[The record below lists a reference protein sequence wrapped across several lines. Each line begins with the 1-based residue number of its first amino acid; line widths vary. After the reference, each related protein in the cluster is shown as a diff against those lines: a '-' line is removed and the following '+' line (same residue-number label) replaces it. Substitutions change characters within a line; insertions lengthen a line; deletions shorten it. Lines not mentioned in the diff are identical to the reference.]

1 MGDFHGHL
9 MLRAEAR
16 DDGLTTL
23 AGQSFRAP
31 FHVGKAYWD
40 EDGRALRVQ
49 VVNPTAGILEGDK
62 LEMNVGVG
70 KGAALLVTTPS
81 ASRVFRM
88 RSGEAAGV
96 QKFSVEAGGWLEFLP
111 EPLVPHHGSS
121 YRQTTEIDVA
131 EGGEIAFADLLMP
144 GRIARGET
152 WAWSRLRLEL
162 TVRVGGELI
171 LRERLDQSGEEMR
184 ALAKLAGV
192 GGERKSE
199 EGRVKGESGRGV
211 FNREG
216 TRRVANGKAGV
227 NADEVEAGVGAEADA
242 CCFGNVVI
250 VSRALEEGGAWRER
264 MEALHGAR
272 AWVGVSALRGNCG
285 GWSLKIVAVDGAELR
300 RVMSEVRE
308 ILAERLPRMRAS
320 LRRV

>member
-1 MGDFHGHL
+1 MSEFSGHL
-9 MLRAEAR
+9 RLRAEAR
-16 DDGLTTL
+16 ENGRTVL

-40 EDGRALRVQ
+40 EEGAALRVQ

-62 LEMNVGVG
+62 LETEVMVGR
-70 KGAALLVTTPS
+70 GAALLVTTPS
-81 ASRVFRM
+81 ASRVFHM
-88 RSGEAAGV
+88 RSGEAVAS
-96 QKFSVEAGGWLEFLP
+96 QRFSVEEGGWLEFLP
-111 EPLVPHHGSS
+111 EPLVPHNASS
-121 YRQTTEIDVA
+121 FRQVTEIDVA

-152 WAWSRLRLEL
+152 WAWSRLQLEL
-162 TVRVGGELI
+162 SVRVGGELI

-184 ALAKLAGV
+184 ALAVLAGV
-192 GGERKSE
+192 GERKSE
-199 EGRVKGESGRGV
+199 GGLKSEDGRVKGENGGEAEGGR
-211 FNREG
+211 E
-216 TRRVANGKAGV
+216 
-227 NADEVEAGVGAEADA
+227 EVA

-264 MEALHGAR
+264 VEALHGAR
-272 AWVGVSALRGNCG
+272 AWVGVSALRGNRG
-285 GWSLKIVAVDGAELR
+285 GWSLKIVAADGAELR
-300 RVMSEVRE
+300 RVLGEVRG

>member
-1 MGDFHGHL
+1 MAEFSGHL
-9 MLRAEAR
+9 KLRAEAR
-16 DDGLTTL
+16 ENGRTVL

-40 EDGRALRVQ
+40 EEGAALRVQ
-49 VVNPTAGILEGDK
+49 VVNPTAGILEGDR
-62 LEMNVGVG
+62 LETEIAVGAR
-70 KGAALLVTTPS
+70 AALLVTTPS
-81 ASRVFRM
+81 ASRVFHM
-88 RSGEAAGV
+88 RSGEAVAS

-111 EPLVPHHGSS
+111 EPLVPHNASS
-121 YRQTTEIDVA
+121 FRQTTEIDVA

-162 TVRVGGELI
+162 VVRVGEELI

-192 GGERKSE
+192 GERKSE
-199 EGRVKGESGRGV
+199 AGRLKGESGAGGDGI
-211 FNREG
+211 FNREW
-216 TRRVANGKAGV
+216 TRMDANG
-227 NADEVEAGVGAEADA
+227 GAEEGAVA

-250 VSRALEEGGAWRER
+250 VSRALEDGRAWRER
-264 MEALHGAR
+264 IEALHGAR
-272 AWVGVSALRGNCG
+272 AWVGVSALRGARG
-285 GWSLKIVAVDGAELR
+285 GWSLKIVAADGAELR
-300 RVMSEVRE
+300 RVLSEARE
-308 ILAERLPRMRAS
+308 ILAEKLPRMRAE

>member
-1 MGDFHGHL
+1 MSEFSGHL
-9 MLRAEAR
+9 RLRAEVR
-16 DDGLTTL
+16 ENGRTVL

-40 EDGRALRVQ
+40 EEGAALRVQ

-62 LEMNVGVG
+62 LETEVAVRA
-70 KGAALLVTTPS
+70 GAALLVTTPS
-81 ASRVFRM
+81 ASRVFHM
-88 RSGEAAGV
+88 RSGEAVAS
-96 QKFSVEAGGWLEFLP
+96 QTFSVEAGGWLEFLP
-111 EPLVPHHGSS
+111 EPLVPHHASS
-121 YRQTTEIDVA
+121 FRQTTEIEVA
-131 EGGEIAFADLLMP
+131 EGGEIVFADLLMP

-162 TVRVGGELI
+162 AVRVDGELI

-184 ALAKLAGV
+184 ALAALAGV
-192 GGERKSE
+192 GGKTSD
-199 EGRVKGESGRGV
+199 EGRVMRDELVGGAAG
-211 FNREG
+211 N
-216 TRRVANGKAGV
+216 AGV
-227 NADEVEAGVGAEADA
+227 A

-264 MEALHGAR
+264 IEALHGAR
-272 AWVGVSALRGNCG
+272 AWVGVSTLRGNRG
-285 GWSLKIVAVDGAELR
+285 GWSLKIVAADGAELR
-300 RVMSEVRE
+300 RVLGEARE

>member
-1 MGDFHGHL
+1 MSEFSGHL
-9 MLRAEAR
+9 KLRAEVR
-16 DDGLTTL
+16 EGGKTVL

-40 EDGRALRVQ
+40 DEGAALRVQ

-62 LEMNVGVG
+62 LETEVAVGA
-70 KGAALLVTTPS
+70 GAALLVTTPS
-81 ASRVFRM
+81 ASRVFHM
-88 RSGEAAGV
+88 RTGEAVAS
-96 QKFSVEAGGWLEFLP
+96 QKFSVETGGWLEFLP
-111 EPLVPHHGSS
+111 EPLVPHDRSS
-121 YRQTTEIDVA
+121 FRQVTEIEVA

-162 TVRVGGELI
+162 SVRVGGELI
-171 LRERLDQSGEEMR
+171 LRERLDKSGEELR
-184 ALAKLAGV
+184 ALAALARL

-199 EGRVKGESGRGV
+199 EGRVMGESGGGV
-211 FNREG
+211 IVCG
-216 TRRVANGKAGV
+216 A
-227 NADEVEAGVGAEADA
+227 AEADDA

-264 MEALHGAR
+264 IEALHGAR

-285 GWSLKIVAVDGAELR
+285 AWSLKIVAADGAELR
-300 RVMSEVRE
+300 RVLAEARE
-308 ILAERLPRMRAS
+308 ILAEKLPRMRAS